1 MIFYSRGEVMPK
13 LGQFIKEKREEA
25 GLSQKKLGV
34 ACGVSDS
41 EIFKIETG
49 VRKNPSWITLCE
61 ISKAL
66 SFHPFELLLIAGY
79 ISESDIHPSLRIHG
93 LEDLNKNEL
102 NDVQQY
108 IDFLIS
114 KRESKDKLPEEV

>member
-1 MIFYSRGEVMPK
+1 MPD

-49 VRKNPSWITLCE
+49 IRKNPSWTTLCE
-61 ISKAL
+61 IAKAL
-66 SFHPFELLLIAGY
+66 SFHPFELLLVAGY
-79 ISESDIHPSLRIHG
+79 ISDKDIHPSSKIHK
-93 LEDLNKNEL
+93 LDDLNDSEL
-102 NDVQQY
+102 KDVQQFV
-108 IDFLIS
+108 DFLIS
-114 KRESKDKLPEEV
+114 KRKTENELQEEV